1 MRHLRRRS
9 PAHRQLG
16 RAAVALTCVALLGG
30 ACTGSDPTPAE
41 GTSPG
46 PGNNSAG
53 RSGGFANL
61 SLASALQPF
70 TACDDVLAYLRK
82 EATERVTAYGL
93 GGGGMYPMGARG
105 EATRGTTMAA
115 TAGPVPASGSFRA
128 EDTTARSSLGD
139 SSASAANGSPTF
151 STTNTVEAG
160 IDEGD
165 TVKTDGTHLYVLA
178 QGQLHILAAVDGGA
192 QKRGTLRLPGYPSQ
206 LLKVGN
212 TLLVAGQPEVMTTET
227 QPGVSDRMSSTPVGG
242 GPAWDGPVWGGLQ
255 QALWQVDVSDP
266 TKPVLV
272 RQLILDG
279 SIIGLRLTGEV
290 ARVVLQSP
298 PQDLAFVSP
307 NGPSSEERA
316 LEANRQVIAESEID
330 DWLGGYRLLDGE
342 GKAISEGRLAECSAV
357 ARPAQFHGFSTT
369 TVLSIDLTRGLS
381 EPNGAAVL
389 ADGQQIYASAKHL
402 YVAIGAWQDP
412 MIFLGDSIV
421 PSNQDDATTTIHR
434 FSYDGNAADYTATG
448 EVTGSLLNDFS
459 MSEHD
464 GVLRVATTAGT
475 PWGAT
480 EESESF
486 VTTLAATG
494 QDLAQVGRVGGLGKG
509 ERIYAVRFIGTNG
522 YVVTFRQTDPLYVLD
537 LADPAQPK
545 VTGELK
551 INGYSAYLHP
561 LSDGRLL
568 GVGQD
573 ASDQGRVTGAQ
584 VSIFDV
590 SDPAAPTR
598 SSVYTTGSGQLNAE
612 YDYKAFL
619 YWQPEE
625 LVLLP
630 ATTYGE
636 NGSFFNGVIGLNTA
650 GGLSERGRIDG
661 SAGITGAPNCA
672 PLTTQDPTATAGNA
686 PGFSGPPCGFVDY
699 GMPITRTVVIGDTIY
714 SVSEFSVIASA
725 ITTFALQGRVD
736 LV

>member
-46 PGNNSAG
+46 PGNNHAG
-53 RSGGFANL
+53 RSDGFANL

-70 TACDDVLAYLRK
+70 AACEDVLAYLRK
-82 EATERVTAYGL
+82 EAAERVTAYGL
-93 GGGGMYPMGARG
+93 GGGGMYDLGVKNQASEGGGLAAR
-105 EATRGTTMAA
+105 AA
-115 TAGPVPASGSFRA
+115 VPASGSFLA
-128 EDTTARSSLGD
+128 EDTTAKSSLGD
-139 SSASAANGSPTF
+139 SSASAPNGSPTF

-178 QGQLHILAAVDGGA
+178 QGQLHILAAVDGEA

-227 QPGVSDRMSSTPVGG
+227 QPGVSSDSMSSM
-242 GPAWDGPVWGGLQ
+242 PVWGGLQ

-307 NGPSSEERA
+307 NGPSSEARA
-316 LEANRQVIAESEID
+316 LEANRQVIADSEID

-369 TVLSIDLTRGLS
+369 TVLSIDLARGLS

-421 PSNQDDATTTIHR
+421 PSDQDDATTTIHR
-434 FSYDGNAADYTATG
+434 FSYDGNAAAYTATG

-480 EESESF
+480 PESESF

-494 QDLAQVGRVGGLGKG
+494 QDLAQVGQVGGLGQG

-573 ASDQGRVTGAQ
+573 ASEQGRVIGAQ

-598 SSVYTTGSGQLNAE
+598 SAVYTTGSGQLNAE

-630 ATTYGE
+630 ATTYGA
-636 NGSFFNGVIGLNTA
+636 NGIVFNGVIGLNTV
-650 GGLSERGRIDG
+650 GGLRERGRIAG
-661 SAGITGAPNCA
+661 GAGIIGAPNCA
-672 PLTTQDPTATAGNA
+672 EPATNDRTATAGNA
-686 PGFSGPPCGFVDY
+686 PGFSGPPCGFDY

-736 LV
+736 LVG

>member
-9 PAHRQLG
+9 PAHRQLS

-46 PGNNSAG
+46 PGSNNAG

-70 TACDDVLAYLRK
+70 SACEDVLAYLRK

-93 GGGGMYPMGARG
+93 GGGGMYDRG
-105 EATRGTTMAA
+105 VIELTGSATTMAA

-128 EDTTARSSLGD
+128 EDTTAKSSLGD

-178 QGQLHILAAVDGGA
+178 QGQLHILSAVHGEA
-192 QKRGTLRLPGYPSQ
+192 KKRGTLRLPGYPSQ

-227 QPGVSDRMSSTPVGG
+227 QPGISSDAMWSMPMG
-242 GPAWDGPVWGGLQ
+242 GGLQ

-307 NGPSSEERA
+307 NGPSSEARA

-369 TVLSIDLTRGLS
+369 TVLSIDLARGLS

-412 MIFLGDSIV
+412 MIFTGDSIV
-421 PSNQDDATTTIHR
+421 PSNQADATTTIHR

-630 ATTYGE
+630 ATSYGE
-636 NGSFFNGVIGLNTA
+636 NGRPFNGVIGLNTA
-650 GGLSERGRIDG
+650 GGLSERGRIDA
-661 SAGITGAPNCA
+661 SATITGAPNCA
-672 PLTTQDPTATAGNA
+672 PFTAQDPTAAAGNA

-699 GMPITRTVVIGDTIY
+699 VMPITRTVVIGDTIY

>member
-1 MRHLRRRS
+1 MRHLRRGS
-9 PAHRQLG
+9 PAHRQLVW
-16 RAAVALTCVALLGG
+16 AAVALTCVALLGG

-46 PGNNSAG
+46 PGNISG

-61 SLASALQPF
+61 SLASALRPF
-70 TACDDVLAYLRK
+70 AACEDVLAYLRK
-82 EATERVTAYGL
+82 EATKRVTAYGL
-93 GGGGMYPMGARG
+93 AGFGASNDVDIR
-105 EATRGTTMAA
+105 ESAGTTV
-115 TAGPVPASGSFRA
+115 PVSGIFQA
-128 EDTTARSSLGD
+128 ENTTAKSSLGD
-139 SSASAANGSPTF
+139 SSVPAPNGSPTF

-178 QGQLHILAAVDGGA
+178 QGRLHILAAAGGKA
-192 QKRGTLRLPGYPSQ
+192 QKRATLRLPGYPSQ

-227 QPGVSDRMSSTPVGG
+227 QPGDPSDAMSSM
-242 GPAWDGPVWGGLQ
+242 PVWGDLQ
-255 QALWQVDVSDP
+255 QALWQVDVSNP

-307 NGPSSEERA
+307 NGPSSEARA
-316 LEANRQVIAESEID
+316 LEANRRVIAESEID
-330 DWLGGYRLLDGE
+330 NWLGGYRLLDGE

-369 TVLSIDLTRGLS
+369 TVLSIDLSRDRGLS

-412 MIFLGDSIV
+412 IIFHGDSV
-421 PSNQDDATTTIHR
+421 MPSVQHDATTTIHR
-434 FSYDGNAADYTATG
+434 FTYDGNAADYTATG

-459 MSEHD
+459 MSEHN

-494 QDLAQVGRVGGLGKG
+494 QDLAQVGQVGGLGKG
-509 ERIYAVRFIGTNG
+509 ERIYAVRFIGTNA

-537 LADPAQPK
+537 LANPAQPK

-590 SDPAAPTR
+590 SNPAAPTR
-598 SSVYTTGSGQLNAE
+598 RAAYTTGSGQLGAE

-630 ATTYGE
+630 ATIYGA
-636 NGSFFNGVIGLNTA
+636 NGNTFNGVIGLNTVD
-650 GGLSERGRIDG
+650 GLSERGRIDG

-672 PLTTQDPTATAGNA
+672 EPATNNPTANPAATTGNA
-686 PGFSGPPCGFVDY
+686 SGFTGPPCGFRDY
-699 GMPITRTVVIGDTIY
+699 GIPITRTVVIGNTIY

-725 ITTFALQGRVD
+725 ITTFALQGWVD
-736 LV
+736 LVG